1 MRGWPFPRRI
11 LSLFFLS
18 LSLPP
23 LASGLVHRSPP
34 RYRTQVLA
42 HPNNVRPLARS
53 GQCLASPARSPAG
66 SPPHPPSGPIE
77 LGRVR
82 SSVLGTLAAC
92 FSPPPLKVEV
102 KYRGPRMGWS
112 KAGTGQT
119 SISNQVQVR
128 TWESSQPVPSKTPP
142 SRSPSCA
149 GPRSNQGPIFSPQSL
164 ILQAPRA
171 WRNVNRQASKQAVAC
186 VCMRLGGRACRSTV

>member
-1 MRGWPFPRRI
+1 MAARQRGRVVACVGGLFRGRI
-11 LSLFFLS
+11 LSLFF

-53 GQCLASPARSPAG
+53 GQCLASPAQSPAG

-102 KYRGPRMGWS
+102 KYRGPRMGGS

-142 SRSPSCA
+142 VSVPVLRRPKIQ
-149 GPRSNQGPIFSPQSL
+149 PRSHLQSPVPHSPGP
-164 ILQAPRA
+164 
-171 WRNVNRQASKQAVAC
+171 
-186 VCMRLGGRACRSTV
+186 